1 MYVTFFSVVLD
12 ASEGLDASAQLKVSM
27 PENHFS
33 FGHFLE
39 LGEKYVLQQRGHQ
52 ITVVALLRISS
63 FTLIY

>member
-12 ASEGLDASAQLKVSM
+12 ASEGLDAPAQLKVSM

-39 LGEKYVLQQRGHQ
+39 LQ
-52 ITVVALLRISS
+52 
-63 FTLIY
+63 

>member
-39 LGEKYVLQQRGHQ
+39 LQ
-52 ITVVALLRISS
+52 
-63 FTLIY
+63 